1 MFQTFDD
8 SADPSL
14 GLVRLAAL
22 RAELAR
28 RGLDGFIVPRADE
41 HQGEYVP
48 PSAERLKWLTGFS
61 GSAGAAVV
69 LRDRAAVFVD
79 GRYTLQVRQQVDMA
93 AYEPVDLVATPPS
106 VWLETALPAGA
117 RFGYDPWLHTV
128 AGVRALERAAER
140 AGATLVAVDGNPVD
154 AIWPDRPAAPL
165 GRVRLQPLDFAGE
178 APADKLA
185 RLGRILAERRADAVV
200 LTQPDSIAW
209 TFNIRGAD
217 VPHTPLPL
225 SFAILRR
232 DGRPSLFIDGRKLG
246 NEERAHLEDLA
257 DVEEPAALAPALEA
271 LGAGKAAVLIDPAWV
286 ASAVATRIREA
297 GGQLVEGEDPVILPK
312 ARKNAAEIAGTRSA
326 HLRDA
331 AAFARFLA
339 WFDREAP
346 KGGLDEIA
354 VVEALEAFRRETG
367 ELVDISFDT
376 ISGSGPNGA
385 VVHYR
390 VTRKT
395 NRPVEPGTLFLIDS
409 GAQYRDG
416 TTDITRTIA
425 VGTPTET
432 MRACF
437 TRVLKGHIAIAT
449 ARFPKGTAGGHL
461 DAFARAALWQAGLD
475 YDHGTG
481 HGVGSFLS
489 VHEGPQRIA
498 KTGMVPLEP
507 GMILSNE
514 PGYYRTGAFGI
525 RIENLILVT
534 EPAEIPGG
542 DRPMMA
548 FETLTLA
555 PIDRRLI
562 APELL
567 TRAELQWLDA
577 YHARV
582 LAEVGPLVDAET
594 RAFLEEAT
602 RGLG

>member
-1 MFQTFDD
+1 MFQSFED
-8 SADPSL
+8 SADPTL
-14 GLVRLAAL
+14 GSARLAAL

-28 RGLDGFIVPRADE
+28 QGLTGFIVPRADE

-69 LRDRAAVFVD
+69 LADKAAVFVD
-79 GRYTLQVRQQVDMA
+79 GRYTLQVRSQVDMT
-93 AYEPVDLVATPPS
+93 AYEAVDLVSTPPS
-106 VWLETALPAGA
+106 LWLESRLAPGD
-117 RFGYDPWLHTV
+117 RFGYDPWLHTIT
-128 AGVRALERAAER
+128 GVRALQRAADK
-140 AGATLVAVDGNPVD
+140 AGAILVPIAANPVD
-154 AIWPDRPAAPL
+154 AIWSDRPAPPV
-165 GRVRLQPLDFAGE
+165 GRVRIQPLDLAGE
-178 APADKLA
+178 AAAEKLDRIAASLADRK
-185 RLGRILAERRADAVV
+185 ADAVV

-209 TFNIRGAD
+209 AFNIRGAD

-225 SFAILRR
+225 AFAVLRR
-232 DGRPSLFIDGRKLG
+232 EGRPSLFVDGRKLG
-246 NEERAHLEDLA
+246 NAERAHLEDLA
-257 DVEEPAALAPALEA
+257 DVAEPAGFATALEA
-271 LGAGKAAVLIDPAWV
+271 LGAGKAAVLIDPAWA
-286 ASAVATRIREA
+286 ASAVGEQIRAA
-297 GGQLVEGEDPVILPK
+297 GGTLVEGDDPVILPK
-312 ARKNAAEIAGTRSA
+312 ARKNAAEIAGSRAA

-367 ELVDISFDT
+367 ALLDISFDT
-376 ISGSGPNGA
+376 ISGAGPNGA
-385 VVHYR
+385 IVHYR
-390 VTRKT
+390 VSRAT
-395 NRPVEPGTLFLIDS
+395 NRRVEPGTLFLIDS
-409 GAQYRDG
+409 GAQYQDG
-416 TTDITRTIA
+416 TTDITRTLP
-425 VGTPTET
+425 VGDATPE

-437 TRVLKGHIAIAT
+437 TRVLKGHIALAT
-449 ARFPKGTAGGHL
+449 ARFPKGTAGAHL
-461 DAFARAALWQAGLD
+461 DAFARAALWQAGMD

-514 PGYYRTGAFGI
+514 PGYYRTGEFGI

-534 EPAEIPGG
+534 EPAGIPGG
-542 DRPMMA
+542 DRPMMG

-555 PIDRRLI
+555 PIDHRLI
-562 APELL
+562 ATDLL
-567 TRAELQWLDA
+567 TRSELQWLDA

-594 RAFLEEAT
+594 RAFLQAMT
-602 RGLG
+602 GSLG